1 MIKSVTEMIKELRDE
16 MRGGK
21 GTVEIT
27 HILNED
33 EIKGKCRMF
42 AKVKL
47 NPGCSIGMHKH
58 EQEEEVYYI
67 ISGSGIINDNGE
79 IREVKGG
86 DVIIT
91 GNGAEHSIEN
101 KSENPLE
108 FVAVILVY

>member
-1 MIKSVTEMIKELRDE
+1 MIKSAAEMLKELRDE

-33 EIKGKCRMF
+33 EMKGKCRMF

-47 NPGCSIGMHKH
+47 NPGSSIGIHRH

-67 ISGSGIINDNGE
+67 TAGSGIINDDGNT
-79 IREVKGG
+79 REVATG

-91 GNGAEHSIEN
+91 GDGAEHSIEN
-101 KSENPLE
+101 NSAKPLE
-108 FVAVILVY
+108 FIAVILVY